1 MNIFQAVRDNKL
13 LPTDKKIITSI
24 IVMAISLIVYSI
36 VFFFSSDRDMTA
48 FTISVE
54 ILVIFLGFIPVKRYF
69 STF

>member
-24 IVMAISLIVYSI
+24 IVMAISLVVYSI
-36 VFFFSSDRDMTA
+36 VFFFSADRDMTA

>member
-1 MNIFQAVRDNKL
+1 MNIFQAVKDNKL

-24 IVMAISLIVYSI
+24 IVMAISLVVYSI
-36 VFFFSSDRDMTA
+36 VFFFSADRDMTA